1 MHIKSKIFCVFKQK
15 RQVFDNI
22 FIFIYEEMKNVDI

>member
-15 RQVFDNI
+15 IQVFDNI
-22 FIFIYEEMKNVDI
+22 FIYEMKKLDI